1 MEQFDTDIGDWKNFL
16 SFIDECTDEYVYI
29 YDLKLERPVYRE
41 KDDAEMKISGT

>member
-1 MEQFDTDIGDWKNFL
+1 MLFSGT
-16 SFIDECTDEYVYI
+16 TVEYVYI

>member
-1 MEQFDTDIGDWKNFL
+1 MRYVALWY
-16 SFIDECTDEYVYI
+16 YVYI

>member
-1 MEQFDTDIGDWKNFL
+1 MYIY
-16 SFIDECTDEYVYI
+16 IYI

>member
-1 MEQFDTDIGDWKNFL
+1 MFLVLLLFDMIN
-16 SFIDECTDEYVYI
+16 I

>member
-1 MEQFDTDIGDWKNFL
+1 MRYVALWYYV
-16 SFIDECTDEYVYI
+16 EYVYI